1 MLQLIERNPTATN
14 DPVNVPD
21 LADHLRVELAEAMSA
36 MRYARA
42 AADEIEH
49 HTALALLTQ
58 EIVATGSAIGTVA
71 SLPIGPVQAGALV
84 TVERIEEDG
93 STTPIASGWHLI
105 HGRYPSLRFDV
116 APEAELRVTY
126 TAGYGTDYEALPR
139 DLSLAILDQAIRLY
153 DRRGDMDDNPRLAP
167 STARICARYRRVAIG
182 V

>member
-1 MLQLIERNPTATN
+1 MLKLIERNPTATN

-71 SLPIGPVQAGALV
+71 SLPVGPVQAGALV

-93 STTPIASGWHLI
+93 TTTPVTGFYLV

-126 TAGYGTDYEALPR
+126 EAGFGADATALPR
-139 DLSLAILDQAIRLY
+139 DLSVAILDQAIRLY

-182 V
+182 A